1 MPVLAFLPEYIVKDK
16 VKRSST
22 PKVSETDVKNIR
34 ELHKSGLSL
43 RQLAHKYDI
52 SHEMCRRI
60 CNKFCYKEVI

>member
-1 MPVLAFLPEYIVKDK
+1 MPVLAFLTPFHVKDK

-22 PKVSETDVKNIR
+22 PKVSESDIKNIR
-34 ELHKSGLSL
+34 QLHSSGLSY

-60 CNKFCYKEVI
+60 CNRYCYKEVI